1 MIEYQIKNNSL
12 TGMIQAIN
20 ECTLGKDVLLI
31 KSILKS
37 YSLNDFGNILSN
49 QLGFKNDDRQL
60 NLDNSIERSI
70 WWPIIYDQRRD
81 NVYTHSKTRQPLH
94 SDSAWFSE
102 PAEMV
107 FLAVERQAKTG
118 GETTIYTLE
127 RLLNDL
133 EKEDNTLLSDLQS
146 VKVKINK
153 EISGK
158 YHNETTIIKNEDS
171 IYWNYYRTEKKEKTT
186 KLMCDKFFNFLEKKE
201 RTNSVEILR
210 GESSDIICF
219 NDTKL
224 LHGRLKFKA
233 RKKGDRLLHQSMWFI
248 NNL

>member
-1 MIEYQIKNNSL
+1 MIEYKLKGDDFGSLIK
-12 TGMIQAIN
+12 AIN

-31 KSILKS
+31 RDILKTHDLKS
-37 YSLNDFGNILSN
+37 FETILSN
-49 QLGFKNDDRQL
+49 QLGFKNDDRQINL
-60 NLDNSIERSI
+60 NNFIEPSI
-70 WWPIIYDQRRD
+70 WWPIIYDKRWD
-81 NVYTHSKTRQPLH
+81 NAYTHSKTRQPLH
-94 SDSAWFSE
+94 SDSAWFSD

-107 FLAVERQAKTG
+107 FLAVERQAETG

-146 VKVKINK
+146 VEVKINK

-158 YHNETTIIKNEDS
+158 YHNKTTIIKNEDS
-171 IYWNYYRTEKKEKTT
+171 IYWNYYRTEKKEKTI

-201 RTNSVEILR
+201 RTNSVEIFR
-210 GESSDIICF
+210 AESSDIICF

-233 RKKGDRLLHQSMWFI
+233 RKKGDRLLHQSMWFL